1 MGKLNCT
8 ICSSGALESHFPLRR
23 IKKNN
28 KSSVAMV
35 QTDIFKL
42 YAQPNLMVLVTLA
55 HIPVLS
61 RLAENSGSG

>member
-1 MGKLNCT
+1 
-8 ICSSGALESHFPLRR
+8 
-23 IKKNN
+23 
-28 KSSVAMV
+28 MV